1 MNLSFVENCL
11 TTVLV
16 FVGTVSFVS
25 TVKVELDKAVVST
38 WLELFFAA
46 AKSTFRY
53 GTEPRLLAEPFFS
66 GALSPNT
73 ASFDSSSEDFI
84 VLGLSK
90 TPFNAFGKLTIVRS
104 KNGVEN
110 VGVYILFCFN

>member
-73 ASFDSSSEDFI
+73 ASFDSSSED
-84 VLGLSK
+84 S
-90 TPFNAFGKLTIVRS
+90 PFNAFGKHTIVRS

-110 VGVYILFCFN
+110 VGVYILYRFN